1 MSYEIQAASNYGHD
15 VREFNRN
22 NEPEAVIRE
31 LFSNAKDAL
40 AKNIYF
46 GPLATCFTR
55 KRHTGFYFFDDGVGM
70 HPNSLE
76 RGSVKDDAPV
86 NLLDDEGNHCG
97 SWYAFITN
105 GFSSKR
111 RQSLIG
117 HKGQG
122 SKLLFSCKDRLLVIS
137 KAKIKSTNWLVCN
150 ITKPEEHM
158 LGLKS
163 ELHFDQ
169 TNSMESPKV
178 KIIEMSG
185 KELEKYV
192 EDIWESIKG
201 NDNENKNISRMLH
214 VQDNLKTV
222 IKADRGTLIF
232 AFGVSDPDLQT
243 YLGQLD
249 KDFSPYSDGDAT
261 VEGIH
266 VNNMIRLLAFME
278 FKTIMGHPLAEKSLQ
293 MAGFDNNLVDQ
304 YTTKSIL
311 PKLHLN
317 TQKVQNHS
325 IIPGLTTVPNKH
337 SQGDN
342 ACPLKIKEMKKARFQ
357 DRHIAQMTVEQNK
370 YTILLLLDGTAHRLE
385 TYSMLGRRGGSRK
398 IQKRSGIAMSEFT
411 GVTLYCKG
419 MYLCRFD
426 SLLDH
431 ETYGDFQKL
440 STESVQY
447 TGHFQLVID
456 CDNIDV
462 ISSRNGISTIAKQ
475 DLTCQ
480 EFRTRLR
487 DVLKDFRA
495 NDSVFNRFVK
505 RLNKLTSDALEKGA
519 VDDRESRLRYIQSLQ
534 RVEIEL
540 NGLTHYILE
549 PGKGDENLV
558 IGIYFE
564 MRALLRAEINGMQ
577 DDPEK
582 SLKCLWPDCKHV
594 TGGAG
599 LDCVGLMAN
608 VQTSLS
614 TQIPESA
621 CAHIEFK
628 SLLKI
633 LNRAKPYNHSLT
645 VTDFIICWDFEHDEN
660 TVLDAINNKSWIV
673 DHIGNKGKASNTV
686 SVYAGKSNPPLNWQI
701 PDSMRGFCF
710 CINRIEKDG
719 ELKQLTG
726 KVVQGVI
733 VFALKKL
740 IEVTL
745 GSGKITYLPPT
756 DAPQQRKRQKLTN
769 LEVIKKVEDKAHR
782 TLANA
787 EGNGAIYD
795 DGINDGDQKKIVKN
809 VGKKRWDR
817 IISEKK
823 VFVHKLATNKT
834 MCFYVSETVTDTDMP
849 SGSSQTLVRNLE
861 KFSGYKSLKDWAKRN
876 YS

>member
-1 MSYEIQAASNYGHD
+1 
-15 VREFNRN
+15 
-22 NEPEAVIRE
+22 
-31 LFSNAKDAL
+31 
-40 AKNIYF
+40 
-46 GPLATCFTR
+46 
-55 KRHTGFYFFDDGVGM
+55 M

-76 RGSVKDDAPV
+76 RESVKNNAPV
-86 NLLDDEGNHCG
+86 NLLDDESNNCG

-122 SKLLFSCKDRLLVIS
+122 SKLLFSCEDRLLVIS
-137 KAKIKSTNWLVCN
+137 KANIKSTNWLVCN
-150 ITKPEEHM
+150 IEKPEEHM
-158 LGLKS
+158 LGLKR
-163 ELHFDQ
+163 ELHFDE

-178 KIIEMSG
+178 KITEMSG
-185 KELEKYV
+185 EQIKKYV
-192 EDIWESIKG
+192 ENIWEIIKG
-201 NDNENKNISRMLH
+201 KDNEDKNKSRLLH
-214 VQDNLKTV
+214 VQNDLNTV
-222 IKADRGTLIF
+222 IKAGRGTLIF

-243 YLGQLD
+243 YLGKLD
-249 KDFSPYSDGDAT
+249 KDFSPYSDGNAT
-261 VEGIH
+261 LEGIH
-266 VNNMIRLLAFME
+266 VNNMIRLLAFIE
-278 FKTIMGHPLAEKSLQ
+278 FKTIMGHPLAEKSLK
-293 MAGFDNNLVDQ
+293 MAGFDGKVVNQ
-304 YTTKSIL
+304 YKTKSIL
-311 PKLHLN
+311 PTLHLN

-342 ACPLKIKEMKKARFQ
+342 ACPLKIKEMKNARFQ

-370 YTILLLLDGTAHRLE
+370 YTILLLLDGTAHRKY
-385 TYSMLGRRGGSRK
+385 TYSMLGRRGGNRK

-431 ETYGDFQKL
+431 ETYRDFQKL

-456 CDNIDV
+456 CDNIEV

-487 DVLKDFRA
+487 DVLKGFCA

-505 RLNKLTSDALEKGA
+505 RLNKLTSDALERGA
-519 VDDRESRLRYIQSLQ
+519 VDDRENRLRYIQSLK
-534 RVEIEL
+534 RIEIQVH
-540 NGLTHYILE
+540 GMPHYILE
-549 PGKGDENLV
+549 PRKGDENLV

-564 MRALLRAEINGMQ
+564 IRALLRTDINGMQ
-577 DDPEK
+577 NDPK
-582 SLKCLWPDCKHV
+582 KRDLQCLWPDCKHV

-645 VTDFIICWDFEHDEN
+645 VTDFIICWDFEHDED
-660 TVLDAINNKSWIV
+660 TVLDAINNKSMIV
-673 DHIGNKGKASNTV
+673 DHIGNKGKASDTV
-686 SVYAGKSNPPLNWQI
+686 RVYAGRENPPLEWRI
-701 PDSMRGFCF
+701 PDSMRGSCF
-710 CINRIEKDG
+710 CINEIEKDG
-719 ELKQLTG
+719 ELRQHTG

-733 VFALKKL
+733 VFALKRL

-745 GSGKITYLPPT
+745 GNGKITYLPST
-756 DAPQQRKRQKLTN
+756 DEPQQRKRQKVNDN
-769 LEVIKKVEDKAHR
+769 LEVIQKIEDKAHR
-782 TLANA
+782 TIANA
-787 EGNGAIYD
+787 EVNGLIYD
-795 DGINDGDQKKIVKN
+795 VGVSETDQKTIVKN
-809 VGKKRWDR
+809 VGKKRLDR
-817 IISEKK
+817 IACEHK
-823 VFVHKLATNKT
+823 VFVHKLPTKV
-834 MCFYVSETVTDTDMP
+834 MVFYLLENVRDAEKP
-849 SGSSQTLVRNLE
+849 SGSSQTLVRNIE
-861 KFSGYKSLKDWAKRN
+861 KFTGCKNLKEWAKKN